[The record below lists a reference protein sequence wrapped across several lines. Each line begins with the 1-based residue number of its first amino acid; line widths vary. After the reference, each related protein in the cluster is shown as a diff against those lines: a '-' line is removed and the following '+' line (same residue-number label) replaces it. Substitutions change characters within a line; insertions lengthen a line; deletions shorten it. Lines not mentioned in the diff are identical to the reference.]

1 MAFEKDFLNMT
12 ADQVTVSPPSTVN
25 SYGAISATTSDGIAY
40 DARIEEE
47 PHSVLN
53 GQGVEVIASG
63 TVFVMSSSADIGL
76 NHRVE
81 LDNGLTPELL
91 RVDTLR
97 DEQGQHHVEIHFR

>member
-1 MAFEKDFLNMT
+1 MSFEKDFLNMT
-12 ADQVTVSPPSTVN
+12 ADQVTVIPPSTVN
-25 SYGAISATTSDGIAY
+25 SYGAISYSSSNGIAY

-53 GQGVEVIASG
+53 GQGIEVIASG
-63 TVFVMSSSADIGL
+63 TVFVMSSSAAIGL
-76 NHRVE
+76 SHQVE

-97 DEQGQHHVEIHFR
+97 DEQGQHHVEVHFR